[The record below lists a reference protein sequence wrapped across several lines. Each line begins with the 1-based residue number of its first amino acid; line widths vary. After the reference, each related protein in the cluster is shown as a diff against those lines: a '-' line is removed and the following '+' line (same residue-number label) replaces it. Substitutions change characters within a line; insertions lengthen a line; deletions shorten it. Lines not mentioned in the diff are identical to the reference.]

1 MGPLYVKVL
10 DRGGRALQP
19 GAAVSWPLPRGG
31 QPGGWTEWEPWPAPC
46 RQGWHLC
53 KNTREVLRLPF
64 GTGPLVYLAE
74 AHPKGRLVEV
84 PGVYVVA
91 SSARLVRR
99 LPWTARKARLFA
111 VECARRVLP
120 LYEGE
125 RRGDTRLAEALRV
138 AARHAAG
145 HATAGELAAGFRVAL
160 AAAVD
165 ADDGALPAWAG
176 DARWLDVMAVKE
188 AASARLQA
196 WPHVAL
202 AVAAACD
209 WSWPDA
215 ARDAAGHAVDAWGL
229 ADADGRL
236 AEAEAGLQAHG
247 LAALLEV
254 PQMATTARVAA

>member
-1 MGPLYVKVL
+1 LI
-10 DRGGRALQP
+10 
-19 GAAVSWPLPRGG
+19 
-31 QPGGWTEWEPWPAPC
+31 
-46 RQGWHLC
+46 
-53 KNTREVLRLPF
+53 
-64 GTGPLVYLAE
+64 YLAE
-74 AHPKGRLVEV
+74 AHPKARIVSL
-84 PGVYVVA
+84 PGVYDVV

-111 VECARRVLP
+111 VECARRVLH
-120 LYEGE
+120 LYERE

-138 AARHAAG
+138 ASRHAAG
-145 HATAGELAAGFRVAL
+145 RATAAELAAGFTAAL

-188 AASARLQA
+188 AASARPQP

-209 WSWPDA
+209 GSWPDA
-215 ARDAAGHAVDAWGL
+215 ARDAAGFAVDALGL

-236 AEAEAGLQAHG
+236 AEAEIELQAHG
-247 LAALLEV
+247 LAALLGV
-254 PQMATTARVAA
+254 RDMASAPRVAA